1 MNRFLS
7 QCLAWLDARASWVQL
22 SNIRDSFLSKATTA
36 FSVAT
41 FGLANLAAPLGR
53 LGVDLWQLRLLFP
66 GSMLFLIGYLVMAI
80 RIPLEFQGSRTL
92 DEIVDRMSRVHTY
105 TFLKSRLDM
114 TRAMLDRRE
123 AKGTPERM
131 RGAVKYAKAE
141 AVKAE
146 AAKEGQGNWESLARG
161 LYHADVNLRQYDR
174 PMARTAA
181 LFCLCLGLL
190 LLLIPTIASVFRAMA
205 GLVS

>member
-141 AVKAE
+141 AATI
-146 AAKEGQGNWESLARG
+146 
-161 LYHADVNLRQYDR
+161 
-174 PMARTAA
+174 RTAA
-181 LFCLCLGLL
+181 ADGYECFTAGVHEKQDVRGEKRCIMRVGLHGL
-190 LLLIPTIASVFRAMA
+190 DPLVLVIHALRGTFQGVFTSE
-205 GLVS
+205 V